1 MCGFPFLLTPSDQF
15 FTLLFSVFSSF
26 FLFQA
31 SLANAIRWDSLHPT
45 SSPFWPSWSYCCCSR
60 ETTLTTGA
68 SAWYALLQVG
78 AVSFLSGEVG
88 RIRGEARCLQDG
100 CAGCGRDMRQSSVF
114 LIDRWI
120 YAGGCVGKAYFKF
133 LLGLGIWERL
143 FLLITE
149 AQVEERK

>member
-1 MCGFPFLLTPSDQF
+1 M
-15 FTLLFSVFSSF
+15 LFAGTHSILPAHRFGP
-26 FLFQA
+26 
-31 SLANAIRWDSLHPT
+31 RGP
-45 SSPFWPSWSYCCCSR
+45 YCCCSR
-60 ETTLTTGA
+60 GTTLTTGT

-78 AVSFLSGEVG
+78 VVGAVSSLSGEVG

-120 YAGGCVGKAYFKF
+120 YAGGCAGKVYFKF
-133 LLGLGIWERL
+133 LLGVGIWERL
-143 FLLITE
+143 FLLIID